1 MSWRTSAA
9 QSASAYASGAVKPR
23 TTAVSVESLVLWI
36 GSGDGR
42 EALSIAML
50 NPGCQIVC
58 VEQNS
63 DLVSI
68 ARRVKASLSVENIRF
83 EHADAMRLPSTVGF
97 THVFSTATAGDDFY
111 EKLCAMLRPTQ
122 RVVLFD
128 HMWRGDRPTIAP
140 ETASITLAGSGERR
154 QLRAATLRGPA
165 VRSAAEATDPVAVAV
180 AATTPP
186 AACGRGVK
194 RRVRG
199 GEEG

>member
-1 MSWRTSAA
+1 
-9 QSASAYASGAVKPR
+9 
-23 TTAVSVESLVLWI
+23 
-36 GSGDGR
+36 
-42 EALSIAML
+42 
-50 NPGCQIVC
+50 
-58 VEQNS
+58 
-63 DLVSI
+63 
-68 ARRVKASLSVENIRF
+68 
-83 EHADAMRLPSTVGF
+83 MRLPSTVGY

-111 EKLCAMLRPTQ
+111 QKLCAMLRPTQ
-122 RVVLFD
+122 RVVLFAD
-128 HMWRGDRPTIAP
+128 MWRGDRPTIAP